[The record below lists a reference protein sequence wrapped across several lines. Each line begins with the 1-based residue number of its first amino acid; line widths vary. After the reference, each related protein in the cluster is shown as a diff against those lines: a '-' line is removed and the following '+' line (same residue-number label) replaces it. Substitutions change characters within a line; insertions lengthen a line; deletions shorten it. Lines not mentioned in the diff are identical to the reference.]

1 MRERL
6 SQALQKLSTDLLAH
20 LQYEEENISDT
31 LRTLPGW
38 PGW

>member
-6 SQALQKLSTDLLAH
+6 SQALQKLSTNLLAH